1 MRAGSRR
8 VVAVVAYVLLADFIF
23 IATNTCVFV
32 LLYSYTCSRGQG
44 GGARGRV
51 TVAVVAYVLLAAFT
65 AALSSAV
72 PQNARRPPFVVFA
85 LWLLF
90 GILGVHL
97 LF

>member
-1 MRAGSRR
+1 M
-8 VVAVVAYVLLADFIF
+8 VAYVLLAAFIF
-23 IATNTCVFV
+23 IATDTCVFI
-32 LLYSYTCSRGQG
+32 LLYSYICSRGQG

-72 PQNARRPPFVVFA
+72 PPNARRPPCVVFA

-97 LF
+97 FFLE